1 MRVPRDAP
9 CTPDGRPPRDRA
21 RVSTACSR
29 VPPSVLGKGRWA
41 RGERVSMRAYLV
53 QGRVGQGAGSRGSCQ
68 RALGCASGRR
78 LGRRCCGRSTSVVAC
93 VPRCVGHLLCVG
105 CGSAGGVCSAH
116 KIRDCPL
123 WRVVCGAT
131 ASDHGSANRWVACCD
146 LRVRVDSTNS
156 IHILHTDI
164 HITIQSHAWTHNA
177 LDTLHVTC
185 TCYLLV

>member
-1 MRVPRDAP
+1 
-9 CTPDGRPPRDRA
+9 
-21 RVSTACSR
+21 
-29 VPPSVLGKGRWA
+29 
-41 RGERVSMRAYLV
+41 MRAYLV

-164 HITIQSHAWTHNA
+164 HTTIQSHAWTHNA
-177 LDTLHVTC
+177 LDTLHVHAHVHDMYMLLTC
-185 TCYLLV
+185 WVTCGHIFSLSGAKILPIFLT